1 MNNRQGD
8 LEMMQVFPNRSWAE
22 IDLDVLAHNMREI
35 RRITSPGAEV
45 MAVVKADAYGHG
57 AIQVA
62 KVLLENGATRLA
74 VSMLDEAI
82 ELRKHGITAP
92 ILTLSHTDP
101 RRIPEVISYDL
112 AQTVYAEDFAAAL
125 SAQAQKEHKQV
136 CIHIKV
142 DTGMGRI
149 GYLTGMDSVEE
160 ILRISKLPG
169 IFIEGLFTHFATSDE
184 TDNTYLELQ
193 FDRFT
198 KMAGILEK
206 KGLSI
211 PVKHVCN
218 SAGILR
224 FPHMHLDMVRAGLIM
239 YGMWPKGCPKPHMP
253 VSLIPAMTLKSSI
266 IHVKNLPAGSS
277 ISYGRHFV
285 TGKDSVIAT
294 IPIGYADGYSRRL
307 SNRADVLLQ
316 GRRARVVGN
325 ICMDMCMIDVTDF
338 ERRPEISDEAVLF
351 GTQTVGEHQY
361 SLPVD
366 EISDLLDTINYEI
379 TCLVGK
385 RVPRV
390 YLQSGN
396 IVHMHSCIW

>member
-1 MNNRQGD
+1 
-8 LEMMQVFPNRSWAE
+8 MMQVFPNRSWAE
-22 IDLDVLAHNMREI
+22 IDLDILANNMREI

-62 KVLLENGATRLA
+62 KVLLENGAARLA

-82 ELRKHGITAP
+82 ELREHGITAP

-101 RRIPEVISYDL
+101 RRIPEVFKYDVT
-112 AQTVYAEDFAAAL
+112 QTVYSEEFAAAL
-125 SAQAQKEHKQV
+125 SDHAQKVKREV
-136 CIHIKV
+136 RIHIKV

-149 GYLTGMDSVEE
+149 GYLTGTDSIEE
-160 ILRISKLPG
+160 ILRISRLPG
-169 IFIEGLFTHFATSDE
+169 IAIEGLFTHFATLDE
-184 TDNTYLELQ
+184 PDNTYSELQ
-193 FDRFT
+193 FGRFIE
-198 KMAGILEK
+198 MADALENR
-206 KGLSI
+206 GLMIS
-211 PVKHVCN
+211 VKHVCN

-239 YGMWPKGCPKPHMP
+239 YGMWPQGCPHAYQPIT
-253 VSLIPAMTLKSSI
+253 LQPAMTLKSSI
-266 IHVKNLPAGSS
+266 VHVKDLPAGSS
-277 ISYGRHFV
+277 ISYGRHFI
-285 TGKDSVIAT
+285 TPKDSVIAT

-316 GRRARVVGN
+316 GKRARVVGN

-338 ERRPEISDEAVLF
+338 ENCPEIADEVVLF
-351 GTQTVGEHQY
+351 GTQTVGTQKY
-361 SLPVD
+361 SLSVD
-366 EISDLLDTINYEI
+366 EISDLLDTMNYEI

-390 YLQSGN
+390 YLHSGN

>member
-1 MNNRQGD
+1 MP
-8 LEMMQVFPNRSWAE
+8 MMQVFPNRSWAE
-22 IDLDVLAHNMREI
+22 IDLDVLAQNMKEI
-35 RRITSPGAEV
+35 RRITSPGAEI

-62 KVLLENGATRLA
+62 RVLLENGATRLA

-101 RRIPEVISYDL
+101 RRIPEVILYDL
-112 AQTVYAEDFAAAL
+112 TQTVYSEEFAAAI
-125 SAQAQKEHKQV
+125 SDFAHKENKEV
-136 CIHIKV
+136 RIHIKI

-149 GYLTGMDSVEE
+149 GYLTGLESVEE

-169 IFIEGLFTHFATSDE
+169 IFVEGLFTHFSTSDE
-184 TDNTYLELQ
+184 TDIEYTQQQ
-193 FDRFT
+193 FALFT
-198 KMAGILEK
+198 RMAEALEK
-206 KGLSI
+206 RGLTV

-218 SAGILR
+218 SAAILR

-239 YGMWPKGCPKPHMP
+239 YGMWPKGCPQAYQP
-253 VSLIPAMTLKSSI
+253 LTLRPAMTLKSGI
-266 IHVKNLPAGSS
+266 VHIKDLPAGSS

-285 TGKDSVIAT
+285 TSKESVIAT
-294 IPIGYADGYSRRL
+294 IPSGYADGYSRRL
-307 SNRADVLLQ
+307 SNRAEVLLQ
-316 GRRARVVGN
+316 GKRARVVGN
-325 ICMDMCMIDVTDF
+325 IGMDMCMIDVTDF
-338 ERRPEISDEAVLF
+338 EKRPQISDEVILF
-351 GTQTVGEHQY
+351 GTQMVGEEEC

-390 YLQSGN
+390 YLEHGN

>member
-1 MNNRQGD
+1 MIQD
-8 LEMMQVFPNRSWAE
+8 FPNRSWAE
-22 IDLDVLAHNMREI
+22 IDLDVLASNMREI
-35 RRITSPGAEV
+35 RRITTPGTEI
-45 MAVVKADAYGHG
+45 MGVVKADAYGHG

-62 KVLLENGATRLA
+62 RVLLENGATRLA

-112 AQTVYAEDFAAAL
+112 TQTVYAQDFAEAL
-125 SAQAQKEHKQV
+125 SLQAQKDNKKV
-136 CIHIKV
+136 RIHIKV

-149 GYLTGMDSVEE
+149 GYLTGMESVEE
-160 ILRISKLPG
+160 ILRISKLKG
-169 IFIEGLFTHFATSDE
+169 IIVEGLFTHFSTSDE
-184 TDNTYLELQ
+184 LDREYVELQ
-193 FDRFT
+193 FARFMEMDDT
-198 KMAGILEK
+198 LRKR
-206 KGLSI
+206 GLII

-218 SAGILR
+218 SAAILR

-239 YGMWPKGCPKPHMP
+239 YGMWPKGCPQAYQPI
-253 VSLIPAMTLKSSI
+253 SLVPAMTLKSGI
-266 IHVKNLPAGSS
+266 VHVKDLPAGAA
-277 ISYGRHFV
+277 ISYGRHFI
-285 TGKDSVIAT
+285 TPRESVIAT
-294 IPIGYADGYSRRL
+294 IPIGYADGYSRHL
-307 SNRADVLLQ
+307 SDRADVLLQ

-338 ERRPEISDEAVLF
+338 EIRPKISDEVVLF
-351 GTQTVGEHQY
+351 GTQTFEKQKY

>member
-1 MNNRQGD
+1 MIQD
-8 LEMMQVFPNRSWAE
+8 FPNRSWAE
-22 IDLDVLAHNMREI
+22 IDLDVLASNMREI
-35 RRITSPGAEV
+35 RRITTPGAEI
-45 MAVVKADAYGHG
+45 MGVVKADAYGHG

-62 KVLLENGATRLA
+62 RVLLENGATRLA

-112 AQTVYAEDFAAAL
+112 TQTVYAQDFAEAL
-125 SAQAQKEHKQV
+125 SLQAQKDNKEV
-136 CIHIKV
+136 RIHIKV

-149 GYLTGMDSVEE
+149 GYLTGLESVEE
-160 ILRISKLPG
+160 ILRISKLKG
-169 IFIEGLFTHFATSDE
+169 IVVEGLFTHFSTSDE
-184 TDNTYLELQ
+184 LDKEYVELQ
-193 FDRFT
+193 FSRF
-198 KMAGILEK
+198 MEMDAILRK
-206 KGLSI
+206 RGLII

-218 SAGILR
+218 SAAILR

-239 YGMWPKGCPKPHMP
+239 YGMWPKGCPGAYQPI
-253 VSLIPAMTLKSSI
+253 SLIPAMTLKSAI
-266 IHVKNLPAGSS
+266 VHVKDLPAGAA

-285 TGKDSVIAT
+285 TPRESVIAT

-338 ERRPEISDEAVLF
+338 RKRPMISDEVVLF
-351 GTQTVGEHQY
+351 GTQTFENQKY